1 MHSSSRLPNKA
12 PPLMREHRLYQAD
25 WLMRHY
31 GFSTPEIVSAM
42 PQGNLD
48 LEIDPKTSWALL
60 NREQF
65 PLDVN
70 TAERRQLLR
79 VPGFGV
85 KVVDRIVRSRTFGRL
100 RYADLKRLGA
110 VLRKARH
117 FITTADYH
125 PPGDQST
132 RNLRSAIGV
141 APSPQQ
147 SLF

>member
-1 MHSSSRLPNKA
+1 
-12 PPLMREHRLYQAD
+12 MREHRLYQAD
-25 WLMRHY
+25 WLMRYY
-31 GFSTPEIVSAM
+31 GFSTPEIVSSM

-48 LEIDPKTSWALL
+48 LEMDPKTSWALL

-70 TAERRQLLR
+70 TAERQQLLR

-85 KVVDRIVRSRTFGRL
+85 KVVDRIVRSRRFGRL

-117 FITTADYH
+117 FITTLDYH
-125 PPGDQST
+125 PSAGYVESTFAGGCWDCGQST
-132 RNLRSAIGV
+132 AVAVLMLYASAG
-141 APSPQQ
+141 S
-147 SLF
+147 